1 MNDYHFLV
9 DSLFPDMN
17 STCDVVVS
25 TTNITPGNYVY
36 DLEIVTGSAVQR
48 LIEGT
53 ATVRAE
59 VTR

>member
-1 MNDYHFLV
+1 MAL
-9 DSLFPDMN
+9 PAA
-17 STCDVVVS
+17 T

>member
-1 MNDYHFLV
+1 MNNGTSRVID
-9 DSLFPDMN
+9 N
-17 STCDVVVS
+17 T
-25 TTNITPGNYVY
+25 YVY